1 LLIRF
6 ASFLS
11 KDFEAG
17 HFKKFEFFLI
27 SARNLARGR
36 AKEVVPIRSGSLWR
50 RFVTADCGDHKG
62 SCQLSWSL
70 GNGADP

>member
-1 LLIRF
+1 LIRF

-27 SARNLARGR
+27 SARNPARGR
-36 AKEVVPIRSGSLWR
+36 AKEVLPIRSYALSR
-50 RFVTADCGDHKG
+50 RFVTAECDDYKG
-62 SCQLSWSL
+62 SCQFSWSL